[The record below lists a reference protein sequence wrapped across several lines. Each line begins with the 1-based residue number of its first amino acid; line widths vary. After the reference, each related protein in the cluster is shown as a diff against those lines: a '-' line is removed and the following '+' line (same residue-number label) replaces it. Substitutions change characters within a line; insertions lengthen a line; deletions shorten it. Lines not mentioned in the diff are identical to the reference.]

1 MQRIRLLLAMAA
13 LSALMVLAVCL
24 GSPYAPL
31 VGPVADIEEIWEI
44 EDARTES
51 ETPLVTRLNNH
62 GVPLAYDAQENTFY
76 CTLGM
81 GNAESWP
88 EVHLHAPDADG
99 VRLMFA
105 DDYAYDFCAD
115 AIREGYPYQVMAYT
129 DTEFAYFDIVFTG
142 MMQVHVKTGDEISK
156 EDVPA
161 QVAVLSDEE
170 VLESNARVHY
180 RGGATMGDP
189 KRGIKIEFTRGSDG
203 THKISRDV
211 PEIGGTEN
219 LALLP
224 LYTDETLMRD
234 RLCWAMYADMATEG
248 ESFGARRT
256 QYVELFIN
264 DRYEGVYLMM
274 EPYDNA
280 KELAKRSPSAPATDS
295 VYRVSWMRLGT
306 ERLTHPGAYV
316 ESREFELYYTP
327 ADAKPFA
334 DLQTYMDLSREE
346 SDEAF
351 YAKAQACMDVE
362 SAIRYT
368 LLLQSCGLTDNVFNN
383 LNVWAHHEGANVR
396 YHFFPWDMDNSFG
409 ARSSRIGSEFD
420 MWVYLPAADRMLNLD
435 VDGMRA
441 RLYEKWQALRAGAW
455 SLENLE
461 ARINGYALELN
472 ESGAMLRNAERW
484 EMEQYD
490 ADGFDLVAFL
500 TTRLSVLDRVFA
512 QIAAHEGKTAL
523 LDYTDYE
530 SRSRSMAPM
539 LE

>member
-1 MQRIRLLLAMAA
+1 MQRIRLLLAMTA
-13 LSALMVLAVCL
+13 LSVLMVLAVCL

-31 VGPVADIEEIWEI
+31 VGPVADIEEIWDI
-44 EDARTES
+44 EDTHTES
-51 ETPLVTRLNNH
+51 EAPLVTRLNNH

-88 EVHLHAPDADG
+88 EVHLHAPGADG

-105 DDYAYDFCAD
+105 DDYEYDFCAD
-115 AIREGYPYQVMAYT
+115 AIREGYSYQVIAYT
-129 DTEFAYFDIVFTG
+129 DTEYSYFNIVFTG
-142 MMQVHVKTGDEISK
+142 MMQIHVKTHDAISK

-161 QVAVLSDEE
+161 QVAVLSEE
-170 VLESNARVHY
+170 SVLESNARVHY

-189 KRGIKIEFTRGSDG
+189 KRGIKIEFTRSSDG
-203 THKISRDV
+203 RHKISRDV

-234 RLCWAMYADMATEG
+234 RLCWAMYADMATES
-248 ESFGARRT
+248 ESFGTSWT
-256 QYVELFIN
+256 QYVELFVN

-274 EPYDNA
+274 EPYDNQ
-280 KELAKRSPSAPATDS
+280 KELAKRSATAPATDS

-327 ADAKPFA
+327 AGAEPFA
-334 DLQTYMDLSREE
+334 DLAAYMDLSREE

-351 YAKAQACMDVE
+351 AEKALACMDVD
-362 SAIRYT
+362 SAIRYM

-383 LNVWAHHEGANVR
+383 LNIWSCHESGAVR

-420 MWVYLPAADRMLNLD
+420 MWIYLPAADRMLNLD
-435 VDGMRA
+435 VGGMRA
-441 RLYEKWQALRAGAW
+441 KLCEKWQTLRAGAW

-461 ARINGYALELN
+461 ARVNGYTLELS
-472 ESGAMLRNAERW
+472 ESGAAFRNAQRW
-484 EMEQYD
+484 ETSV
-490 ADGFDLVAFL
+490 ADGYELIAFL
-500 TTRLSVLDRVFA
+500 TTRLSVLDRVFE
-512 QIAAHEGKTAL
+512 QIAHHEGKTEL

-530 SRSRSMAPM
+530 SRSRSMASM